1 MPSRFQR
8 SASVA
13 AVTALLGS
21 VPAEGLTIPA
31 SRPGRQYS
39 AVAAGSRRGRP
50 RKFGRPSRAVT
61 MTLPDD
67 VISALQSIDQDLSR
81 AIVRAVQG
89 SALERSCAPAELARY
104 GGGDQGDQAV
114 IIVSHCRAL
123 KAWTGVELV
132 PLTDGRALL
141 SFDDHLSVPEFE
153 LRLLDAIEDPA
164 LEEHDRAVFR
174 AVVEILRST
183 RRESGDIELRQ
194 RRIIV
199 LHTPRLS
206 GETPDRSRKPR
217 ALAG

>member
-1 MPSRFQR
+1 MPSRFRR

-31 SRPGRQYS
+31 SRPGRQYA

-67 VISALQSIDQDLSR
+67 VISALQSIDPDLSR

-89 SALERSCAPAELARY
+89 VAPERPCPPAELARY
-104 GGGDQGDQAV
+104 GGGDQAV

-123 KAWTGVELV
+123 RAWTGVELV

-141 SFDDHLSVPEFE
+141 SFDEHLSVPEFE
-153 LRLLDAIEDPA
+153 LRLLDAIADPA
-164 LEEHDRAVFR
+164 LEEHDRAVFL
-174 AVVEILRST
+174 AIAEILRNT
-183 RRESGDIELRQ
+183 RRVAGGIELRQ

-199 LHTPRLS
+199 LHTSRLS
-206 GETPDRSRKPR
+206 GKEPDRSQKSR
-217 ALAG
+217 ASAG

>member
-21 VPAEGLTIPA
+21 VPVEELTIPA
-31 SRPGRQYS
+31 SRPGRQY
-39 AVAAGSRRGRP
+39 AAATGASRRGRP

-67 VISALQSIDQDLSR
+67 VISALQSIDPDLSR
-81 AIVRAVQG
+81 AIVRAVEGLTPEQP
-89 SALERSCAPAELARY
+89 CAPAELARY
-104 GGGDQGDQAV
+104 GGGDQAV

-153 LRLLDAIEDPA
+153 LRLLDAIADPA

-174 AVVEILRST
+174 AVAEILRNT
-183 RRESGDIELRQ
+183 RRVAGGIELRQ

-199 LHTPRLS
+199 LHAPRLS
-206 GETPDRSRKPR
+206 GEEPDRSQKPR